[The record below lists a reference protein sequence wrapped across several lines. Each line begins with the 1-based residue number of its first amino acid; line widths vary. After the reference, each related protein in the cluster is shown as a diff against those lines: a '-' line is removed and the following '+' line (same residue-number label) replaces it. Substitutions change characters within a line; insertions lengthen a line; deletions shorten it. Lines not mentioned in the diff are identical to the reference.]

1 MEKAKTRPELMGV
14 RTSLSATIPQY
25 KMDVDIEKAKA
36 KGVNINDIYNTIQCN
51 FWKFLCK

>member
-1 MEKAKTRPELMGV
+1 MGV

-36 KGVNINDIYNTIQCN
+36 KGVNINDIYNTIMQHMEV
-51 FWKFLCK
+51 FM